1 MREEKKIGGK
11 KSFQNSRADRK
22 FRFNLVPAKRNP
34 TWHLVQIHHFSVEQT
49 EAQNDEG
56 IAHNHSQ

>member
-1 MREEKKIGGK
+1 MREEKKIAGK

-49 EAQNDEG
+49 EA
-56 IAHNHSQ
+56 